1 LDSLFI
7 SRFIKFVVV
16 GFSGLFIDFG
26 LTFLFKEKLKVQK
39 YLANAIGFV
48 TAATSNYF
56 LNRIWTFHSQN
67 PEMVLEYGKF
77 ILIALIGLGINT
89 LVLWVLVSKM
99 KWHFYF
105 SKLLA
110 IGVVTLWNFSM
121 NLIFT
126 FS

>member
-1 LDSLFI
+1 M
-7 SRFIKFVVV
+7 VV

-39 YLANAIGFV
+39 YLANTIGFV

>member
-1 LDSLFI
+1 MDSLFI

-16 GFSGLFIDFG
+16 GFSGLLVDFG
-26 LTFLFKEKLKVQK
+26 LTYIFKEKIKAQK
-39 YLANAIGFV
+39 YVANTIGFI

-67 PEMVLEYGKF
+67 PEMVLEYSKF
-77 ILIALIGLGINT
+77 ILIALIGLAINT
-89 LVLWVLVSKM
+89 LVLWLLVSKM

>member
-1 LDSLFI
+1 MHSLFI

-16 GFSGLFIDFG
+16 GFSGLLIDFG
-26 LTFLFKEKLKVQK
+26 LTFIFKEKIKVQK
-39 YLANAIGFV
+39 YVANSIGFV

-56 LNRIWTFHSQN
+56 LNRVWTFHSQN
-67 PEMVLEYGKF
+67 PEMVLEYSKF
-77 ILIALIGLGINT
+77 ILIALIGLAINT
-89 LVLWVLVSKM
+89 LVLWLLVSKM